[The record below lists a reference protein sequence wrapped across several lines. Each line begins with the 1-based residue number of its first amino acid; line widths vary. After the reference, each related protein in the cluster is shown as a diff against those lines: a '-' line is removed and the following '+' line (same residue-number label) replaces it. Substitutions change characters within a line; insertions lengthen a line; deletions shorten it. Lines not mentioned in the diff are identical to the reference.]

1 MMKRIAA
8 AMVLACLAAP
18 ALAQLEAAPPQQA
31 APAEPENLQA
41 PPSQVLVSGKRPG
54 PGVWKVSKDGHVM
67 WVFGVYSPLPR
78 DMEWDAVRVERL
90 VAQSQALLLP
100 PSASAKVG
108 FWKGLTLLPQL
119 PRLIGIQNNPDGA
132 TLHDVLPAEVYAR
145 WTVLKAKYI
154 GEDKDKNKNKDIER
168 QRPIFVGQRLMQA
181 GRDKYGLS
189 TSGVVKDKI
198 YQIARANKLKFVA
211 SGFEIPLDN
220 VGKAISEFKQNRLND
235 VACFS
240 KTMDTMED
248 DIDAMRVRAN
258 AWANGNIADIEK
270 LDFNTLDDACDE
282 AILGSTMAQQV
293 DQDARSM
300 RERLRAAWLDAAEQ
314 AMAKTDAVFAVLD
327 MKDVFDQKGYLAALQ
342 ARGYTVDA
350 PR

>member
-1 MMKRIAA
+1 MNGNIMIKRTAA
-8 AMVLACLAAP
+8 AVVLACLALP
-18 ALAQLEAAPPQQA
+18 ALAQSEL
-31 APAEPENLQA
+31 ENLQA
-41 PPSQVLVSGKRPG
+41 PPSQVVVSGKRPG
-54 PGVWKVSKDGHVM
+54 PGVWKVSKEGHVM
-67 WVFGVYSPLPR
+67 WVFGLYSPLPR
-78 DMEWDAVRVERL
+78 DMEWDASRVERL
-90 VAQSQALLLP
+90 VAQSQAVLLP
-100 PSASAKVG
+100 PSASAKIG
-108 FWKGLTLLPQL
+108 FWKGLSLLPQL

-132 TLHDVLPAEVYAR
+132 TLHDVLPPEVYAR

-154 GEDKDKNKNKDIER
+154 GEDKDKNKDIER
-168 QRPIFVGQRLMQA
+168 QRPIFVGQRLLQA

-189 TSGVVKDKI
+189 TSGVVRDKI
-198 YQIARANKLKFVA
+198 YQIAKANKLKFYT
-211 SGFEIPLDN
+211 SGFELPLDN
-220 VGKAISEFKQNRLND
+220 VGKAITEFKQNRLND

-240 KTMDTMED
+240 KTMDTMEE

-258 AWANGNIADIEK
+258 AWANGNIAEIEK
-270 LDFNTLDDACDE
+270 LDFNTLEDACDE

-314 AMAKTDAVFAVLD
+314 AMAKNDAIFAVLD

-342 ARGYTVDA
+342 ARGYTVEA

>member
-1 MMKRIAA
+1 MNGNIMIKRMAVA
-8 AMVLACLAAP
+8 VVLACLALP
-18 ALAQLEAAPPQQA
+18 ALAQSEL
-31 APAEPENLQA
+31 ENLQA
-41 PPSQVLVSGKRPG
+41 PPSQVVVSGKRPG
-54 PGVWKVSKDGHVM
+54 PGVWKVSKEGHVM
-67 WVFGVYSPLPR
+67 WVFGLYSPLPR
-78 DMEWDAVRVERL
+78 DMEWDASRVERL
-90 VAQSQALLLP
+90 VAQSQAVLLP
-100 PSASAKVG
+100 PSASAKIG
-108 FWKGLTLLPQL
+108 FWKGLSLLPQL

-132 TLHDVLPAEVYAR
+132 TLHDVLPPEVYAR

-154 GEDKDKNKNKDIER
+154 GEDKDKNKDIER
-168 QRPIFVGQRLMQA
+168 QRPIFVGQRLLQA

-189 TSGVVKDKI
+189 TSGVVRDKI
-198 YQIARANKLKFVA
+198 YQIAKANKLKFYT
-211 SGFEIPLDN
+211 SGFELPLDN
-220 VGKAISEFKQNRLND
+220 VGKAITEFKQNRLND

-240 KTMDTMED
+240 KTMDTMEE

-258 AWANGNIADIEK
+258 AWANGNIAEIEK
-270 LDFNTLDDACDE
+270 LDFNTLEDACDE

-314 AMAKTDAVFAVLD
+314 AMAKNDAIFAVLD

-342 ARGYTVDA
+342 ARGYTVEA

>member
-1 MMKRIAA
+1 MNAGIMMKRIAA
-8 AMVLACLAAP
+8 AVVLASLALP
-18 ALAQLEAAPPQQA
+18 ALAQADAAQA
-31 APAEPENLQA
+31 GLENLQT
-41 PPSQVLVSGKRPG
+41 PPSQVVVSGKRPG
-54 PGVWKVSKDGHVM
+54 PGVWKVSKEGHVM
-67 WVFGVYSPLPR
+67 WVFGLYSPLPK
-78 DMEWDAVRVERL
+78 DMEWDAGRVERL
-90 VAQSQALLLP
+90 LAQSQAVLLP
-100 PSASAKVG
+100 PSAGARVG

-132 TLHDVLPAEVYAR
+132 TLHEVLPAEVYAR

-154 GEDKDKNKNKDIER
+154 GEDKDIER
-168 QRPIFVGQRLMQA
+168 QRPIFVGQRLMRA
-181 GRDKYGLS
+181 GRDKYGLA
-189 TSGVVKDKI
+189 TSGVVSDKI
-198 YQIARANKLKFVA
+198 YQIAKANKLKFYT

-220 VGKAISEFKQNRLND
+220 VGKAITEFKQNRLND

-258 AWANGNIADIEK
+258 AWANGNIAEIEK
-270 LDFNTLDDACDE
+270 LDFNTLEDACDD

-300 RERLRAAWLDAAEQ
+300 RERLRAAWLDAAEK
-314 AMAKTDAVFAVLD
+314 AMAKNEAVFAMLD

-342 ARGYTVDA
+342 ARGYTVEA